1 MQGRGP
7 WRKPLHDAAFNPA
20 PTPEEIEDWKRR
32 NPDKEEDALVSKAKV
47 THCLK
52 LDFHAILILV
62 EEIVLGVPMM
72 ECNVVK
78 HLQ

>member
-1 MQGRGP
+1 M
-7 WRKPLHDAAFNPA
+7 LHMYAHVVNLTLCNADIRN
-20 PTPEEIEDWKRR
+20 TKDVKRR